1 MRDMTKITEQGKKLM
16 KVLKKVLVEQAE
28 EEYYKIPAKEFQ
40 ELMKL
45 SGYHGKGLSKIKK
58 FGGKPIWVT
67 GDLDLSNT
75 PTDSLGNVKY
85 IEGKLDIRNTNI
97 SDLSGVEIKSY
108 TWDNGTPIEKRRLA
122 AILRGKMNDAQER
135 RQSDEWSIEGGDDT
149 GLKANALYQSL
160 VNNREIEEMDEDE
173 IEKLESMKSEL
184 EILKKQY
191 DESEDHDNELYD
203 KISELEDEIEQKESQ
218 NVDLYNLI
226 PMKYSYYGLDS
237 FEIIGVDGLR
247 GSEYA
252 VGDEYETDRAAMD
265 YAENYIGEVGIE
277 GLNRHFVEDYLDTDS
292 IENMFRDHYY
302 DDVRDNPESY
312 FDESEMPTSQEQDD
326 RKEELEEYI
335 EKVKGVIEKLEQK
348 QESLNDEI
356 EDPDEYSKQYDE
368 LQSRIDIL
376 QGHID
381 DSEQE
386 IEDMVPEGEVTTQM
400 VEDKVDEIVS
410 DKMNDPA
417 DSLREWGIDIYE
429 YIDKEELAKGLVSSD
444 GYQIMASYDGSYDT
458 EYVNSKLYYIFRI
471 N

>member
-28 EEYYKIPAKEFQ
+28 EEYYKIPAEEFQ

-108 TWDNGTPIEKRRLA
+108 TWDSGTPIERRRLA

-149 GLKANALYQSL
+149 GLKAHALYQSL
-160 VNNREIEEMDEDE
+160 VNNREIEEMDDDKREE
-173 IEKLESMKSEL
+173 LESMKSEFEML
-184 EILKKQY
+184 QQQY
-191 DESEDHDNELYD
+191 DELDDDNEELHN
-203 KISELEDEIEQKESQ
+203 KIIELKDEIDQKESK
-218 NVDLYNLI
+218 NVDVYNLI
-226 PMKYSYYGLDS
+226 PTKYSYYGLES

-252 VGDEYETDRAAMD
+252 VGDEYETDRAAID

-277 GLNRHFVEDYLDTDS
+277 GLNRNFVEDYLDTDS

-312 FDESEMPTSQEQDD
+312 FDESEMPTTDEQDR

-335 EKVKGVIEKLEQK
+335 EKVEGVIEKLEQK

-368 LQSRIDIL
+368 IQSRIDIL
-376 QGHID
+376 KGHID
-381 DSEQE
+381 DSQQE
-386 IEDMVPEGEVTTQM
+386 IDEMVPEGEVTTQM

>member
-28 EEYYKIPAKEFQ
+28 EEYYKISPDEYQ

-108 TWDNGTPIEKRRLA
+108 TWDSGTPIERRRLA

-135 RQSDEWSIEGGDDT
+135 RQDDEWSVEGGDDT
-149 GLKANALYQSL
+149 GLKAHALYQSL
-160 VNNREIEEMDEDE
+160 VNNREIEEMDDDE
-173 IEKLESMKSEL
+173 REELESMKSEFEML
-184 EILKKQY
+184 QKQY
-191 DESEDHDNELYD
+191 DELDDDNEELHN
-203 KISELEDEIEQKESQ
+203 KIIELNDEIEQKESK
-218 NVDLYNLI
+218 NVDVYNLI
-226 PMKYSYYGLDS
+226 PTKYSYYGLES

-252 VGDEYETDRAAMD
+252 VGDEYDTDRAAID

-312 FDESEMPTSQEQDD
+312 FDDSEMPTSQEQDD
-326 RKEELEEYI
+326 RKEELEDEI
-335 EKVKGVIEKLEQK
+335 RQWEEK
-348 QESLNDEI
+348 QENLDSET
-356 EDPDEYSKQYDE
+356 EDSEEYSTTYD
-368 LQSRIDIL
+368 QI
-376 QGHID
+376 QNHID
-381 DSEQE
+381 SLQQE
-386 IEDMVPEGEVTTQM
+386 IDEMVPEGEVTTQM

>member
-28 EEYYKIPAKEFQ
+28 EEYYKISPDEFQ

-67 GDLDLSNT
+67 GDLDLSDT

-108 TWDNGTPIEKRRLA
+108 TWDSGTPIERRRLA

-135 RQSDEWSIEGGDDT
+135 RQDDEWSVEGGDDT
-149 GLKANALYQSL
+149 GLKAHALYQSL
-160 VNNREIEEMDEDE
+160 VNNREIEEMDDDE
-173 IEKLESMKSEL
+173 REELESMKSEFEML
-184 EILKKQY
+184 QKQY
-191 DESEDHDNELYD
+191 DELDDDNEELHN
-203 KISELEDEIEQKESQ
+203 KIIELNDEIEQKESK
-218 NVDLYNLI
+218 NVDVYNLI
-226 PMKYSYYGLDS
+226 PTKYTYYGLDS

-252 VGDEYETDRAAMD
+252 VGDEYDTDRAAID
-265 YAENYIGEVGIE
+265 YAENYFGEVGIE

-312 FDESEMPTSQEQDD
+312 FDDSEMPTSQEQDD
-326 RKEELEEYI
+326 RKEELEDEI
-335 EKVKGVIEKLEQK
+335 RQWEEK
-348 QESLNDEI
+348 QENLDSET
-356 EDPDEYSKQYDE
+356 EDSEEYSTMYD
-368 LQSRIDIL
+368 QI
-376 QGHID
+376 QNHID
-381 DSEQE
+381 SLQQE
-386 IEDMVPEGEVTTQM
+386 IDEMVPEGEVTTQM

>member
-1 MRDMTKITEQGKKLM
+1 MRDMTKITKQGKKLM
-16 KVLKKVLVEQAE
+16 KVLKKVLVEQSE
-28 EEYYKIPAKEFQ
+28 EEYYKIPAKEFE

-58 FGGKPIWVT
+58 FGGKPIWVV
-67 GDLDLSNT
+67 GDLDLSST

-85 IEGKLDIRNTNI
+85 IEGKLDIRHTNI
-97 SDLSGVEIKSY
+97 SDLSGVEVKGY
-108 TWDNGTPIEKRRLA
+108 VWDSGTPLEKRRQA

-135 RQSDEWSIEGGDDT
+135 RQDDEWSIEGGDDT
-149 GLKANALYQSL
+149 GMKAHALYQSL
-160 VNNREIEEMDEDE
+160 VNDGEIEEMDSDE
-173 IEKLESMKSEL
+173 KEELDRMRSEL
-184 EILKKQY
+184 KTLQQQY
-191 DESEDHDNELYD
+191 DELEDHNDELYD
-203 KISELEDEIEQKESQ
+203 KISDLENEIEQKDSQ
-218 NVDLYNLI
+218 DVDVYNMS
-226 PMKYSYYGLDS
+226 PMPYSHYGMQM
-237 FEIIGVDGLR
+237 FEVIGIDGLR
-247 GSEYA
+247 GHEYA
-252 VGDEYETDRAAMD
+252 VGTEYETDRAAYE
-265 YAENYIGEVGIE
+265 YAENYIDEVGIE
-277 GLNRHFVEDYLDTDS
+277 AFNRHFVEDYLDTDA
-292 IENMFRDHYY
+292 IEEMLRDHYY

-312 FDESEMPTSQEQDD
+312 FDESEMPTSKEQDD

-400 VEDKVDEIVS
+400 VEDKVDELVS
-410 DKMNDPA
+410 DRMGNPIDVIN
-417 DSLREWGIDIYE
+417 EWGLELIE
-429 YIDKEELAKGLVSSD
+429 YIDKDALAKGLVRSD

-458 EYVNSKLYYIFRI
+458 EYVNSKIYYIFRI

>member
-28 EEYYKIPAKEFQ
+28 EEYYKISPDEFQ

-67 GDLDLSNT
+67 GDLDLSDT

-85 IEGKLDIRNTNI
+85 IEGTLDIRNTNI

-108 TWDNGTPIEKRRLA
+108 TWDSGTPIERRRLA

-135 RQSDEWSIEGGDDT
+135 RQDDEWSVEGGDDT
-149 GLKANALYQSL
+149 GLKAHALYQSL
-160 VNNREIEEMDEDE
+160 VNNREIEEMDDDE
-173 IEKLESMKSEL
+173 REELESMKSEFEML
-184 EILKKQY
+184 QKQY
-191 DESEDHDNELYD
+191 DELDDDNEELHN
-203 KISELEDEIEQKESQ
+203 KIIELNDEIEQKESK
-218 NVDLYNLI
+218 NVDVYNLI
-226 PMKYSYYGLDS
+226 PTKYTYYGLDS

-252 VGDEYETDRAAMD
+252 VGDEYDTDRAAID

-312 FDESEMPTSQEQDD
+312 FDDSEMPTSQEQDD
-326 RKEELEEYI
+326 RKEELEDEI
-335 EKVKGVIEKLEQK
+335 RQWEEK
-348 QESLNDEI
+348 QENLDSEI
-356 EDPDEYSKQYDE
+356 EEPEEYSRMYD
-368 LQSRIDIL
+368 QIQD
-376 QGHID
+376 HID
-381 DSEQE
+381 SLQEQ
-386 IEDMVPEGEVTTQM
+386 IDDMEPDGEVTTQM

>member
-28 EEYYKIPAKEFQ
+28 EEYYKISPDEFQ

-67 GDLDLSNT
+67 GDLDLSDT

-85 IEGKLDIRNTNI
+85 IEGTLDIRNTNI

-108 TWDNGTPIEKRRLA
+108 TWDSGTPIERRRLA

-135 RQSDEWSIEGGDDT
+135 RQDDEWSVEGGDDT
-149 GLKANALYQSL
+149 GLKAHALYQSL
-160 VNNREIEEMDEDE
+160 VNNREIEEMDDDE
-173 IEKLESMKSEL
+173 REELESMKSEFEML
-184 EILKKQY
+184 QKQY
-191 DESEDHDNELYD
+191 DELDDDNEELHN
-203 KISELEDEIEQKESQ
+203 KIIELNDEIEQKESK
-218 NVDLYNLI
+218 NVDVYNLI
-226 PMKYSYYGLDS
+226 PTQYTYYGLDS

-252 VGDEYETDRAAMD
+252 VGDEYDTDRAAID

-312 FDESEMPTSQEQDD
+312 FDDSEMPTSQEQDD
-326 RKEELEEYI
+326 RKEELEDEI
-335 EKVKGVIEKLEQK
+335 RQWEEK
-348 QESLNDEI
+348 QENLDSEI
-356 EDPDEYSKQYDE
+356 EEPEEYSRMYD
-368 LQSRIDIL
+368 QIQD
-376 QGHID
+376 HID
-381 DSEQE
+381 SLQEQ
-386 IEDMVPEGEVTTQM
+386 IDDMEPDGEVTTQM

>member
-28 EEYYKIPAKEFQ
+28 EEYYKIPAEEFQ

-67 GDLDLSNT
+67 GDLDLSDT

-108 TWDNGTPIEKRRLA
+108 TWDSGTPIERRRLA

-135 RQSDEWSIEGGDDT
+135 RQDDEWSVEGGDDT
-149 GLKANALYQSL
+149 GLKAHALYQSL
-160 VNNREIEEMDEDE
+160 VNNREIEEMDDDE
-173 IEKLESMKSEL
+173 REELESMKSEFEML
-184 EILKKQY
+184 QKQY
-191 DESEDHDNELYD
+191 DELDDDNEELHN
-203 KISELEDEIEQKESQ
+203 KIIELNDEIEQKESK
-218 NVDLYNLI
+218 NVDVYNLI
-226 PMKYSYYGLDS
+226 PTKYTYYGLDS

-252 VGDEYETDRAAMD
+252 VGDEYDTDRAAID

-312 FDESEMPTSQEQDD
+312 FDDSEMPTSQEQDD
-326 RKEELEEYI
+326 RKEELEDEI
-335 EKVKGVIEKLEQK
+335 RQWEEK
-348 QESLNDEI
+348 QENLDSEI
-356 EDPDEYSKQYDE
+356 EEPEEYSRMYD
-368 LQSRIDIL
+368 QI
-376 QGHID
+376 QNHID
-381 DSEQE
+381 SLQEQ
-386 IEDMVPEGEVTTQM
+386 IDDMEPDGEVTTQM

-429 YIDKEELAKGLVSSD
+429 YIDKEELAKGLVSS
-444 GYQIMASYDGSYDT
+444 
-458 EYVNSKLYYIFRI
+458 R
-471 N
+471 